1 MIRYIFSNN
10 EIYLTNDVSI
20 FVLQDR
26 NPQTQQRFTN
36 KDEAVTW
43 AEEYVKELNETL
55 TQSDTKLEETDKLE
69 ELETKVENQQVL
81 LDSLSDTVIQL
92 SMTL

>member
-1 MIRYIFSNN
+1 MIRYTFSNN
-10 EIYLTNDVSI
+10 ELYLTNDVSI

-26 NPQTQQRFTN
+26 NPQTQQRFAN

-55 TQSDTKLEETDKLE
+55 TESDTKLEETDKLE